1 MFLSKGMDKVKLSS
15 PVISEVSYQMFYKN
29 SSRDV
34 MSLPPEE
41 LLFCFFQSSPELDS
55 NGLFEVKVKRGSRLG
70 FFQNP
75 VLKLGLPS
83 FSSNHPSCLLLV
95 VK

>member
-1 MFLSKGMDKVKLSS
+1 
-15 PVISEVSYQMFYKN
+15 
-29 SSRDV
+29 

-41 LLFCFFQSSPELDS
+41 LLFHLSQGSLDWVS
-55 NGLFEVKVKRGSRLG
+55 IRLSEVKVKRGSRLG

-83 FSSNHPSCLLLV
+83 FSSNHFWIARLICNKQPR
-95 VK
+95 KT